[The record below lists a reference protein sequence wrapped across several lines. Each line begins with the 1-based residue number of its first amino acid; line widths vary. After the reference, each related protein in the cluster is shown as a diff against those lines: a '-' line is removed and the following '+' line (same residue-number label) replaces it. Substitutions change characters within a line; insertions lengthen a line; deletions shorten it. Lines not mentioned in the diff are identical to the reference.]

1 MPPVSSVSVPR
12 ANLMDSQCHWG
23 LVIYSASFEGTRNS
37 LLLVLYSSI
46 VLHFICCGFSS
57 QVVTSGQEWPSICTV
72 QLYWCFCNPLGLSKF
87 FVLCKCKEIT
97 VWIRK
102 CLYYG
107 KGSILFPGMFGYPF
121 QEPDR
126 RSWVTCMSCVLDLN
140 LGRRGRSFRP
150 MQSLYSSDWG
160 SLYPDGASAMLTTN
174 IHLVLVWRICGAAPA
189 VAEIGHLS

>member
-1 MPPVSSVSVPR
+1 MISLFQFISVYYYIVILFISFMPPVSSVSVPR

-126 RSWVTCMSCVLDLN
+126 RSWVTCMSCVLALN

-150 MQSLYSSDWG
+150 MQSLGLFIPRWCKCHAD
-160 SLYPDGASAMLTTN
+160 
-174 IHLVLVWRICGAAPA
+174 H
-189 VAEIGHLS
+189 